1 LLFVLLFGEVN
12 RITRKIR
19 VNHKRSPLNL
29 LRNKLENKE
38 KKEKNEKQIAGIK
51 NIDEK
56 IENMEDFFDGEISS
70 TKYKPSQKQNMLLQ
84 MMYLDDIDSDFVRN
98 KMGVSDKELENMV
111 EELIKIGLLEYS
123 SDNEVQL
130 TDEAIYYIT
139 SKDLEIF

>member
-1 LLFVLLFGEVN
+1 MLFVLLFGEVN

-38 KKEKNEKQIAGIK
+38 KKEKHERQIVSIK

-56 IENMEDFFDGEISS
+56 IENVKDFYDDEVSS
-70 TKYKPSQKQNMLLQ
+70 TNYTPSQKQNMLLQ

-123 SDNEVQL
+123 SNNEVQL

-139 SKDLEIF
+139 SKDLQIF